1 MFTTAQAARI
11 GIPRDALHGAAEAGR
26 VVGIARGAYRL
37 VGSGSEQTDELVAAW
52 KLTAPDRFTHERLQA
67 EAWDGVAVGGATAAS
82 LLGIEDFYLSPYRIY
97 APRRINSRN
106 KAASFAVRRVAR
118 DEVSFA
124 SGFPVT
130 TPERTIFDL
139 VADNEDL
146 SLVADALRSACVGGR
161 PFDFNKL
168 EALSHGKYGK
178 NKANQIL
185 TSLLA
190 DAGIAERG

>member
-1 MFTTAQAARI
+1 M
-11 GIPRDALHGAAEAGR
+11 
-26 VVGIARGAYRL
+26 
-37 VGSGSEQTDELVAAW
+37 
-52 KLTAPDRFTHERLQA
+52 
-67 EAWDGVAVGGATAAS
+67 
-82 LLGIEDFYLSPYRIY
+82 
-97 APRRINSRN
+97 
-106 KAASFAVRRVAR
+106 RRVAR

-139 VADNEDL
+139 VAEEEDL
-146 SLVADALRSACVGGR
+146 SLVADALHGACAGSR

-168 EALSHGKYGK
+168 EALIHGKYGK
-178 NKANQIL
+178 NMANRIL